1 MSRFKRILLILTTV
15 FLLPLSGFNSS
26 AEGQTVTGST
36 HADIQKGA
44 VPENV
49 VFHGRLERDGAPYN
63 GNIQLKLRIYTSA
76 SAGGDTCICY
86 ADNCPSSIVMNSHG
100 CIWESSTVEG
110 VKVEQGLFHQSF
122 SIPMSVLG
130 VSEVSGQHIE
140 KYYSIISDA
149 GTVAMGQTNNGRM
162 LMDSAVYALAA
173 KGLEE
178 KTTVVLSTVVVA
190 QGGNIYLNT
199 SGAAKTGAICFKHP
213 GSPEACQNNSSVS
226 SSPELI
232 SDAHVFINA
241 VSSVSF
247 YAGERF
253 LMYIRQDGNVGIG
266 TSDPQTD
273 LHIGNTG
280 SITSGLSADVTIVD
294 TSTYSRILGNP
305 ETGKLSVK
313 EIQVSTITNTEYDK
327 SDVARNS
334 GIFFNNNSVR
344 FKAFGNTTQPDQLVL
359 STETVMINTND
370 SPVNTAG
377 EALRVNGNVY
387 ASEGIISNNIY
398 ISTDNEI
405 SIYGGNN
412 QHLSFNNN
420 SGPNHLSIGAQ
431 VPVDAALY
439 VSNGGIR
446 TDTLDVGRANAPG
459 HVEFKDTVYF
469 YGDKFKVSITND
481 ANAAH
486 LGDTI
491 IDGNLKVNGV
501 SDITSPAYIENH
513 NVFRSSAVFN
523 GEVFISTDDSK
534 SYLSASDIF
543 VAAGG
548 TALFNE
554 GKYLQIGDAAPSY
567 SDRNSYLALNSS
579 AGEEA
584 AVDFYRRSGNNNVLI
599 SSISAVKA
607 AVPELHI
614 AGGNSELVLVSAP
627 SQGKHQVLHS
637 TFTVLR
643 NGINTVS
650 AYTDAS
656 SGKVF
661 FGNAADSHAEDNAI
675 VSGQLY
681 VKEIRFN
688 DGTIMSSSYVGDPG
702 LDHIDGG
709 ASVVTVET
717 STGVIR
723 MQNSGSNVLIISTSG
738 KAGIGLN
745 NPSQALALSDSGS
758 LMVGTDV
765 FVPDSSIKV
774 KTNNINTARS
784 VYAGSGGIYTNN
796 IERIS
801 NSRWFEA
808 GTVWDGNVISLSKG
822 GTGLSEVAE
831 NTVLKVKNN
840 SASQNRMFA
849 EKLNLADTGEVD
861 GVLAMANGGTGRDT
875 APSVGPLGISN
886 TGTLQKKTVRLAVDT
901 KNVLGISHG
910 GFGSRQPGETGIL
923 VSDGVTI
930 SSGTVNLSENIS
942 GILNVDRGGTGKD
955 LKLSDHTNR
964 VLYADTTAN
973 IKTLQVFKGRPII
986 GRNSAAPVAVT
997 WQLTNIESNN
1007 SAEGVNFSIPQ
1018 SVSASAHVT
1027 FAGLKF
1033 GDPQF
1038 VNSVLKVNSG
1048 GRISTH
1054 TIILKDYLDD
1064 TLSMTNGGT
1073 GTGGAGNPLPS
1084 GLLKSNGSRLVSGTD
1099 HKLNMSDEVSGIL
1112 AVNSGGTGIS
1122 TFNKG
1127 DIPVYSAES
1136 MNVLALGSSSS
1147 GGMTIIGKTDTV
1159 PVVADI
1165 SGTTNRVYVDKA
1177 SGAMTVRLPQNI
1189 SETSSPGFGN
1199 LKLTD
1204 LNGFVKANGA
1214 DGNLSVV
1221 SSVALADDVSGVLPA
1236 ANGGT
1241 GSGEISEG
1249 ILRAYNNGFSN
1260 GSVNLGSPGDVSGV
1274 LPIENGGFNHN
1285 IVSDG
1290 KTGMLKMWGSS
1301 VTVAALDLNS
1311 GTADYDS
1318 GTVLALANGGTG
1330 NTSIPAGVVYYSG
1343 VKLTT
1348 ASVSLTE
1355 DVNSKLNVANGGT
1368 GLTVFQANKVITV
1381 NDSGAVETTG
1391 LGNQGR
1397 ILAGGTGGTI
1407 SAIQL
1412 DNTTG
1417 DFVINSNTPGSIQL
1431 SAVQGVKESDSP
1443 VFARIMLNGTD
1454 TAGGILYADSTGSIS
1469 TTTLLI
1475 TEHLSSLG
1483 TVAIANGG
1491 TGLSSIA
1498 SGPVLSSGG
1507 AIINGSV
1514 SVSDNVNGTL
1524 SVSHGGTGIDSINEG
1539 GLVQAVS
1546 SSELAPLYLEAGQT
1560 VIGTSSGLSAA
1571 YISGAANQV
1580 EISTGSGSIQIGLVQ
1595 DIDTVSTPEFAG
1607 LNISGFKG
1615 FIKASAGL
1623 TSSVQKIALD
1633 SDMTGTLG
1641 VNRGGTGQASISPG
1655 ILFQSGIVGMD
1666 QLDLGNSLYTQ
1677 VSGILPVAN
1686 GGLGA
1691 DFTGSTGVLQ
1701 YNAGV
1706 FSLPAVNIESQ
1717 TTGNIP
1723 VNKGG
1728 FGSAEFN
1735 TKSIVTT
1742 DVNSDYVP
1750 LELPYAHMLAG
1761 GASGSEPA
1769 AASFVPV
1776 NGITVST
1783 SVFISS
1789 VAINLG
1795 LPQPL
1800 HSAADVTFDGIT
1812 LLGYSGIG
1820 ERFLKLDL
1828 SLMPAQ
1834 SPLLAVVPQFTD
1846 IQGIFG
1852 ADKGGTG
1859 SENIPSGGIVYFSPS
1874 SHTEHI
1880 SLTPF
1885 QILLGN
1891 SSGQP
1896 VAADVIQDA
1905 MTGVSVAPANSDIS
1919 TIVVSAAQDISSTAS
1934 PSFTGMTLNMT
1945 GLNATARPYL
1955 TLDGSKAVAM
1965 PSAGAVLA
1973 RNQGGTGVDS
1983 LTQNGVL
1990 IVTQDGS
1997 ISGLS
2002 LPEGGVIIKDNSGDL
2017 VAGSIEGT
2025 ADQVIVSNVSGGL
2038 QVSLPQNLASNS
2050 DVQFGSVSA
2059 SFNVEASSMTINGD
2073 LTAGDLNVNVIKVGG
2088 LLIPVATACIKGADG
2103 ETGEIK
2109 FCTTRRRTAL
2119 GGELPLNKL
2128 VFYDGS
2134 NWRCAD
2140 NGEKICTDVEDGVCS
2155 AVSGKCKQN

>member
-1 MSRFKRILLILTTV
+1 MSRFKRILLVLTAV

-86 ADNCPSSIVMNSHG
+86 ADNCSSSIVMNSHG

-149 GTVAMGQTNNGRM
+149 GTVAMGQIDNGRM

-190 QGGNIYLNT
+190 QSGNIYLNT
-199 SGAAKTGAICFKHP
+199 DGTDKKGAICFKHP
-213 GSPEACQNNSSVS
+213 GSPEVCQNNSSVS

-247 YAGERF
+247 YAGDRF
-253 LMYIRQDGNVGIG
+253 LMYISQDGNVGIG
-266 TSDPQTD
+266 TSDPQTA
-273 LHIGNTG
+273 LHVG
-280 SITSGLSADVTIVD
+280 SDTVSGLSADVTIVD

-313 EIQVSTITNTEYDK
+313 EIQVSTITNTGYNK

-334 GIFFNNNSVR
+334 GIFFYNDSVR

-412 QHLSFNNN
+412 QDLSFNNN
-420 SGPNHLSIGAQ
+420 SGLNHLSIGAQ

-469 YGDKFKVSITND
+469 YGDKFKVSITT
-481 ANAAH
+481 AAH

-491 IDGNLKVNGV
+491 IYGNLKVDG
-501 SDITSPAYIENH
+501 SSEITSPAYIENN
-513 NVFRSSAVFN
+513 NVFHSTAVFN

-661 FGNAADSHAEDNAI
+661 FGNAAGSHAEDNAI

-681 VKEIRFN
+681 VEEIRFH
-688 DGTIMSSSYVGDPG
+688 DGTRMSSSYVGDPG

-758 LMVGTDV
+758 LMVGADV

-774 KTNNINTARS
+774 KTNNINTAGS
-784 VYAGSGGIYTNN
+784 VYAGSGGIYTNDT
-796 IERIS
+796 ERIN
-801 NSRWFEA
+801 NSRWFQS
-808 GTVWDGNVISLSKG
+808 GTVWDGSVISLSKG

-840 SASQNRMFA
+840 SVSQNRMFA

-861 GVLAMANGGTGRDT
+861 GVLAMANGGTGRAT

-901 KNVLGISHG
+901 ENVLGISHG
-910 GFGSRQPGETGIL
+910 GFGPRQPGETGIL

-942 GILNVDRGGTGKD
+942 GTLNVARGGTGKD
-955 LKLSDHTNR
+955 LKSSDHTNR

-997 WQLTNIESNN
+997 WQLKDIKSNN

-1018 SVSASAHVT
+1018 SVSTSAYVT

-1033 GDPQF
+1033 GNPQF

-1054 TIILKDYLDD
+1054 TIILKDYLND

-1127 DIPVYSAES
+1127 NIPVYSAGS

-1147 GGMTIIGKTDTV
+1147 GGMTIIGKTGTV

-1177 SGAMTVRLPQNI
+1177 SGSMTVRLPQNI

-1260 GSVNLGSPGDVSGV
+1260 GSVNLGSSGDVSGV

-1391 LGNQGR
+1391 LANQGR
-1397 ILAGGTGGTI
+1397 ILAGGTEGNV

-1412 DNTTG
+1412 DNNTG

-1443 VFARIMLNGTD
+1443 VFAGIVLNGTD

-1539 GLVQAVS
+1539 GLVKAVS

-1580 EISTGSGSIQIGLVQ
+1580 DISTGSGSIQIGLVQ

-1717 TTGNIP
+1717 TTGNMP

-1783 SVFISS
+1783 SVFVSS

-1800 HSAADVTFDGIT
+1800 HSAADVTFDGMT
-1812 LLGYSGIG
+1812 LLGYSGIE

-1859 SENIPSGGIVYFSPS
+1859 SENIPSGGIVYFSTS
-1874 SHTEHI
+1874 AHTEHI
-1880 SLTPF
+1880 SLSPF

-1896 VAADVIQDA
+1896 VAADVIQDN
-1905 MTGVSVAPANSDIS
+1905 MTGVSVAPANPPDIS

-1955 TLDGSKAVAM
+1955 TLDGSKSVTM

-1973 RNQGGTGVDS
+1973 RDQGGTGVGS
-1983 LTQNGVL
+1983 LTQNDVL
-1990 IVTQDGS
+1990 IVDQSGY

-2002 LPEGGVIIKDNSGDL
+2002 LPEGRVIIKNNSGDL
-2017 VAGSIEGT
+2017 VAGRIEGT
-2025 ADQVIVSNVSGGL
+2025 ADQVIVSTVSGGL

-2050 DVQFGSVSA
+2050 DVQFSSVSA
-2059 SFNVEASSMTINGD
+2059 SFNIETASMTINGD
-2073 LTAGDLNVNVIKVGG
+2073 LTAGDLNVNVIRVGG
-2088 LLIPVATACIKGADG
+2088 LLIPVDTNCSKGDSGVSAG
-2103 ETGEIK
+2103 QIK
-2109 FCTTRRRTAL
+2109 FCKTRNGFL
-2119 GGELPLNKL
+2119 GQADLNKL

-2134 NWRCAD
+2134 EWRCAN
-2140 NGEKICTDVEDGVCS
+2140 NGKVICTNLADISCS
-2155 AVSGKCKQN
+2155 NCYQGN

>member
-199 SGAAKTGAICFKHP
+199 SGAAKTGAICFKRP
-213 GSPEACQNNSSVS
+213 GSPEVCQNNSSVS

-420 SGPNHLSIGAQ
+420 SGLNHLSIGAQ

-491 IDGNLKVNGV
+491 IYGNLKVDG
-501 SDITSPAYIENH
+501 SSEITSPAYIENN
-513 NVFRSSAVFN
+513 NVFSSSAVFN

-579 AGEEA
+579 SGEEA

-661 FGNAADSHAEDNAI
+661 FGNAAGSHAEDNAI

-681 VKEIRFN
+681 VEEIRFH
-688 DGTIMSSSYVGDPG
+688 DGTRMSSSYVGDPG

-1033 GDPQF
+1033 GNPQF

-1391 LGNQGR
+1391 LANQGR

-1498 SGPVLSSGG
+1498 SGPVLSSDG
-1507 AIINGSV
+1507 AIIKGNV

-1580 EISTGSGSIQIGLVQ
+1580 EISAGSGSIQIGLVQ

-1717 TTGNIP
+1717 TTGNMP

-1874 SHTEHI
+1874 SRTEHI
-1880 SLTPF
+1880 SLSPF

-1973 RNQGGTGVDS
+1973 RNQGGTGVGS
-1983 LTQNGVL
+1983 LTQNDVL
-1990 IVTQDGS
+1990 IVNQGGS

-2002 LPEGGVIIKDNSGDL
+2002 LPEGRVIIKDNSGDL

-2025 ADQVIVSNVSGGL
+2025 DDQVTVSNVSGGL
-2038 QVSLPQNLASNS
+2038 QVSLPQNMAMDS

-2059 SFNVEASSMTINGD
+2059 SFNVEASSMTITGA
-2073 LTAGDLNVNVIKVGG
+2073 LTAGALNVNVIKVGG
-2088 LLIPVATACIKGADG
+2088 LVIPVVESCMRKNSGTDGQIAFCKKRCKSTVTCEYPTDFNKMIFYSEQKWRCVSNGEPLQTEWGEVSYTAC
-2103 ETGEIK
+2103 
-2109 FCTTRRRTAL
+2109 
-2119 GGELPLNKL
+2119 N
-2128 VFYDGS
+2128 
-2134 NWRCAD
+2134 
-2140 NGEKICTDVEDGVCS
+2140 
-2155 AVSGKCKQN
+2155 

>member
-1 MSRFKRILLILTTV
+1 MSRFKRILLVLTAV

-63 GNIQLKLRIYTSA
+63 GKISLKLRIYASA
-76 SAGGDTCICY
+76 SGDDY
-86 ADNCPSSIVMNSHG
+86 
-100 CIWESSTVEG
+100 IWESDAVEG
-110 VKVEQGLFHQSF
+110 VNVEQGLFHQTF
-122 SIPMSVLG
+122 VIPMSVLG
-130 VSEVSGQHIE
+130 EAGQ

-149 GTVAMGQTNNGRM
+149 GTVAMGQINNGRM

-190 QGGNIYLNT
+190 QSGNIYLNT
-199 SGAAKTGAICFKHP
+199 DGTDETGAICFQQP
-213 GSPEACQNNSSVS
+213 GSPKVCQNTSSVS
-226 SSPELI
+226 SSPDLR

-247 YAGERF
+247 YAGDKF
-253 LMYIRQDGNVGIG
+253 LMYIHQNGNVGIG
-266 TSDPQTD
+266 TSDPQTA
-273 LHIGNTG
+273 LHVG
-280 SITSGLSADVTIVD
+280 SDTVSGLSSDVTIVD

-313 EIQVSTITNTEYDK
+313 EIQVSTITNTGYDK
-327 SDVARNS
+327 TDVALNS
-334 GIFFNNNSVR
+334 GIFFYNDSIR
-344 FKAFGNTTQPDQLVL
+344 FKAFGNTTQTDQLVL
-359 STETVMINTND
+359 STETVMINTNN

-387 ASEGIISNNIY
+387 ASEGIISSSIY

-405 SIYGGNN
+405 SVYGGSN
-412 QHLSFNNN
+412 QNLSFNTD
-420 SGPNHLSIGAQ
+420 SGLNHLSIGAQ
-431 VPVDAALY
+431 EPVDASLY

-446 TDTLDVGRANAPG
+446 TDTLDVGQVNAPG
-459 HVEFKDTVYF
+459 HVEFKDTVSF
-469 YGDKFKVSITND
+469 YGDEFRVEITT
-481 ANAAH
+481 AVH

-491 IDGNLKVNGV
+491 IYGNLDVTGT
-501 SDITSPAYIENH
+501 SEITSPAYVDNNNTFNDKAI
-513 NVFRSSAVFN
+513 FN
-523 GEVFISTDDSK
+523 GEVFVSTDNDK
-534 SYLSASDIF
+534 SYLSASKVF

-554 GKYLQIGDAAPSY
+554 EKYLQIGDAAPSY

-584 AVDFYRRSGNNNVLI
+584 AVDFYRRSGSNNILI
-599 SSISAVKA
+599 SSITAVKA

-614 AGGNSELVLVSAP
+614 TGGNSELVLVSAP

-661 FGNAADSHAEDNAI
+661 FGNAAGSHAEDNAI
-675 VSGQLY
+675 VGGQLY
-681 VKEIRFN
+681 VEEIRFH
-688 DGTIMSSSYVGDPG
+688 DGTRMSSSYVGDPG

-709 ASVVTVET
+709 VSVVTVET

-745 NPSQALALSDSGS
+745 NPSQALSLSDSGS
-758 LMVGTDV
+758 LMVGADV

-774 KTNNINTARS
+774 KTNNINTAGS
-784 VYAGSGGIYTNN
+784 VYAGSGGIYTNDT
-796 IERIS
+796 ERIS
-801 NSRWFEA
+801 NSRWFKS

-840 SASQNRMFA
+840 SASQDRMFA
-849 EKLNLADTGEVD
+849 EKLNLADNGEVED
-861 GVLAMANGGTGRDT
+861 VLRIVNGGTGLSA
-875 APSVGPLGISN
+875 APSVGPLGISDS
-886 TGTLQKKTVRLAVDT
+886 GTMQKKEVRLSVDT
-901 KNVLGISHG
+901 ENVLGISHG
-910 GFGSRQPGETGIL
+910 GFGPRQPGETGIL
-923 VSDGVTI
+923 VSDGVAI
-930 SSGTVNLSENIS
+930 SSATVNLNENVS
-942 GILNVDRGGTGKD
+942 GILRIANGGTGKN
-955 LKLSDHTNR
+955 LTTSDYSNK
-964 VLYADTTAN
+964 VLYANTTTN
-973 IKTLQVFKGRPII
+973 LTYLSVYSGRPII
-986 GRNSAAPVAVT
+986 GRNAAAPIAVK
-997 WQLTNIESNN
+997 WQLKDIMSNN

-1018 SVSASAHVT
+1018 SVSTSAYVT

-1033 GDPQF
+1033 GNPQF

-1064 TLSMTNGGT
+1064 TLSMANGGT

-1122 TFNKG
+1122 TFNRG
-1127 DIPVYSAES
+1127 NVPVYSDGS
-1136 MNVLALGSSSS
+1136 MSVLTLGASSS
-1147 GGMTIIGKTDTV
+1147 GGMTIIGKTGTV

-1177 SGAMTVRLPQNI
+1177 SGSMTVRLPQNI
-1189 SETSSPGFGN
+1189 NETASPGFGN

-1204 LNGFVKANGA
+1204 LNGFVKANGT

-1221 SSVALADDVSGVLPA
+1221 SSVALADNVSGVLPA

-1241 GSGEISEG
+1241 GSGEISVG

-1260 GSVNLGSPGDVSGV
+1260 GSVNLGSSGDVSGV

-1285 IVSDG
+1285 IASDG

-1355 DVNSKLNVANGGT
+1355 DVNSKLNVENGGT
-1368 GLTVFQANKVITV
+1368 GLAVFQANKVITV

-1417 DFVINSNTPGSIQL
+1417 NFVINSNTPGSIQL

-1443 VFARIMLNGTD
+1443 VFAGIVLNGTD

-1641 VNRGGTGQASISPG
+1641 VNRGGTGQSSISPG

-1717 TTGNIP
+1717 TTGNMP

-1783 SVFISS
+1783 SVFVSS

-1800 HSAADVTFDGIT
+1800 HSAADVTFDGMT

-1846 IQGIFG
+1846 IHGIFG

-1859 SENIPSGGIVYFSPS
+1859 SENIPSGGIVYFSTS
-1874 SHTEHI
+1874 AHTEHI
-1880 SLTPF
+1880 SLNPF

-1896 VAADVIQDA
+1896 VAADVIQDT
-1905 MTGVSVAPANSDIS
+1905 MTGVSVAPANPPDIS

-1973 RNQGGTGVDS
+1973 RDQGGTGVGS
-1983 LTQNGVL
+1983 LTQNDVL
-1990 IVTQDGS
+1990 IVNQGGS

-2002 LPEGGVIIKDNSGDL
+2002 LPEGRVIIKDNSGDL
-2017 VAGSIEGT
+2017 VAGRIEGT
-2025 ADQVIVSNVSGGL
+2025 ADQVIVSTVSGGL

-2059 SFNVEASSMTINGD
+2059 SFNVEATSMTITGGLITENLSVD
-2073 LTAGDLNVNVIKVGG
+2073 VIRVGG
-2088 LLIPVATACIKGADG
+2088 LLIPVATECRKGADG

-2109 FCTTRRRTAL
+2109 FCKTRRRTAL

-2134 NWRCAD
+2134 NWRCAY
-2140 NGEKICTDVEDGVCS
+2140 NGAKICTDVEDGLCF
-2155 AVSGKCKQN
+2155 GDCHQ